1 MSHFSGFPVAARA
14 VAILAA
20 AVLAMVSLTG
30 CSGDARPPVE
40 NPAPSRL
47 VRVHGAADPTL
58 DLKVSIRYFTA
69 APGCR
74 RSGRFLRRPD
84 GEGGAPQMRAV
95 EAEVTRAADGRYEA
109 LVPLDQF
116 APGECD
122 WHPFVIAFQLRNAAG
137 LSTGQFVVDGSGR
150 TRLEPGA
157 QGFVWVDSAIRRARV
172 SKGALPGGA
181 LEVRPLEL
189 RCRPNTVRGVQGLS
203 CVTPRPGV
211 LAVIAEEAESVQV
224 DFRDLSA
231 TGIEAEVE
239 AATD

>member
-1 MSHFSGFPVAARA
+1 MGIMMMSRFAGSLAIARA
-14 VAILAA
+14 VATMAA
-20 AVLAMVSLTG
+20 AGLAMISLIG

-47 VRVHGAADPTL
+47 VRVHGTADPTL

-74 RSGRFLRRPD
+74 RTSSFLRRLD
-84 GEGGAPQMRAV
+84 GEAGAPQMRAV
-95 EAEVTRAADGRYEA
+95 EAQVTRAAGGRYEA

-116 APGECD
+116 VPGECD
-122 WHPFVIAFQLRNAAG
+122 WHPFVIAFQVQNAGG
-137 LSTGQFVVDGSGR
+137 LSTGQFVVDANGR
-150 TRLEPGA
+150 ARLEPGA

-172 SKGALPGGA
+172 STGPLPAGA

-189 RCRPNTVRGVQGLS
+189 LCRPNTMRGVQGLS

-211 LAVIAEEAESVQV
+211 LTVIAEEAEAVQV
-224 DFRDLSA
+224 DFRDLS
-231 TGIEAEVE
+231 GISGDAP
-239 AATD
+239 

>member
-1 MSHFSGFPVAARA
+1 MKAHFPGFPVTARA
-14 VAILAA
+14 VATLTAA
-20 AVLAMVSLTG
+20 AMGLFSLTG

-40 NPAPSRL
+40 NPEPSRL
-47 VRVHGAADPTL
+47 VRVHGTADPTL

-74 RSGRFLRRPD
+74 RVSSFLRRLD
-84 GEGGAPQMRAV
+84 GEEGPPQMRAV

-122 WHPFVIAFQLRNAAG
+122 WHPFVIAFQVQNAAG

-157 QGFVWVDSAIRRARV
+157 QGFVWVDSAIRRARG
-172 SKGALPGGA
+172 SSGPLPAGA

-189 RCRPNTVRGVQGLS
+189 LCRPNTMHGVQALS

-211 LAVIAEEAESVQV
+211 LTVIAEEAEAVQV
-224 DFRDLSA
+224 DFRDLS
-231 TGIEAEVE
+231 GMGGEEL
-239 AATD
+239 